1 MIQCFTCMIFVTG
14 IHHSVSS
21 LTGPAL
27 AAGRPFYFK
36 LNLLIFS
43 GGAAVK
49 FRITEPQYFY
59 CFVSSFAFRHQT
71 KHNLTSRDGCWRDAG
86 ARRSVWLARSS
97 VGAVHTAK
105 IFQENLK

>member
-43 GGAAVK
+43 GGTQVH
-49 FRITEPQYFY
+49 FRKSERQYFY
-59 CFVSSFAFRHQT
+59 YFVCSFAFRHQT
-71 KHNLTSRDGCWRDAG
+71 KHNLTSLDGC
-86 ARRSVWLARSS
+86 
-97 VGAVHTAK
+97 
-105 IFQENLK
+105 